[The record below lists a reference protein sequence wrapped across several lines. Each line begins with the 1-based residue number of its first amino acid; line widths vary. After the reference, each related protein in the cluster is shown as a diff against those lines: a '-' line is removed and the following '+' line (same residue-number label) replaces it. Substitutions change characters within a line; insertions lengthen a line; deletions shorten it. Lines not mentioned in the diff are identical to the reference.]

1 MSAANSGETS
11 PVTQQQQ
18 QPPQNGKERSKST
31 EEKEIPREPALVC
44 KDINIKTELECLVK
58 LLDGK
63 IFKEEEVS
71 IEELHQYLIEDEG
84 SWALGDNFLVFVQ
97 RVLRE
102 PSFSSD
108 TRIHLIRSLAFAAL
122 KDDVIIILHQDRRD
136 HTLMNY
142 GFDIEKQTPDEQ
154 QAWALFMCNLFENLS
169 SSEWLLY
176 ISEWDY
182 NGQTL
187 SNIRVTTKVAV
198 HCILSSCP
206 VMKNVGSMMLYNIA
220 IKEVKTVVFDDVA
233 VELTMAIL
241 QFFQSSPN
249 EDQIFRACKALAR
262 FLEVSPD
269 VAAIIQMIGPHPKQF
284 SGKSERV
291 DDLIKIISRKVPA

>member
-1 MSAANSGETS
+1 MSDANNETAA
-11 PVTQQQQ
+11 VTQQQQ
-18 QPPQNGKERSKST
+18 SPPQNGKERSKST

-63 IFKEEEVS
+63 IYKEEEVS

-102 PSFSSD
+102 QSFSPD
-108 TRIHLIRSLAFAAL
+108 TRIHLIRTLAFAAL

-142 GFDIEKQTPDEQ
+142 GFDIEKQTPEEQ
-154 QAWALFMCNLFENLS
+154 QAWAMFMCNLFENVS
-169 SSEWLLY
+169 PSEWLLY

-206 VMKNVGSMMLYNIA
+206 VLKNIGSMILYNVA

-249 EDQIFRACKALAR
+249 EDQIFRCCKALAR

-284 SGKSERV
+284 AGKSERV
-291 DDLIKIISRKVPA
+291 DDLINIISRKVPA

>member
-1 MSAANSGETS
+1 MSDANSETS
-11 PVTQQQQ
+11 AVTQQQQ
-18 QPPQNGKERSKST
+18 SPPQNGKERSKST

-63 IFKEEEVS
+63 IFKDEEVS

-102 PSFSSD
+102 QSFSPD
-108 TRIHLIRSLAFAAL
+108 TRIHLIRTLAFAAL

-142 GFDIEKQTPDEQ
+142 GFDIEKQTPEEQ
-154 QAWALFMCNLFENLS
+154 QAWAMFMCNLFENVS
-169 SSEWLLY
+169 PSEWLLY

-206 VMKNVGSMMLYNIA
+206 VLKNIGSMILYNIA

-249 EDQIFRACKALAR
+249 EDQIFRCCKALTR

-284 SGKSERV
+284 AGKSERV
-291 DDLIKIISRKVPA
+291 DELINIISRKVPA

>member
-1 MSAANSGETS
+1 MSDANGETTS
-11 PVTQQQQ
+11 VTQNNQQ
-18 QPPQNGKERSKST
+18 QNGKERCSST
-31 EEKEIPREPALVC
+31 EEKEIPREPALTC

-63 IFKEEEVS
+63 ISKDEEVA

-102 PSFSSD
+102 QTFSPD
-108 TRIHLIRSLAFAAL
+108 TRIHMIRTLAFAAL

-136 HTLMNY
+136 HTLMNF
-142 GFDIEKQTPDEQ
+142 GFDIEKHTPEEQ
-154 QAWALFMCNLFENLS
+154 QAWALFMCNLFEHVS
-169 SSEWLLY
+169 PSEWLLY
-176 ISEWDY
+176 ISEWEY
-182 NGQTL
+182 SGQTL

-198 HCILSSCP
+198 HCILSNCP
-206 VMKNVGSMMLYNIA
+206 MLKNIGTMMLYNVA

-291 DDLIKIISRKVPA
+291 DDLIKTISRKVPA

>member
-1 MSAANSGETS
+1 MSEPTA
-11 PVTQQQQ
+11 QQQQ
-18 QPPQNGKERSKST
+18 PQNGKERSKST

-63 IFKEEEVS
+63 ISKEEEVAM
-71 IEELHQYLIEDEG
+71 EELHQYLIEDDG

-97 RVLRE
+97 RVLRDVQA
-102 PSFSSD
+102 FSPD
-108 TRIHLIRSLAFAAL
+108 TRIHMIRTLAYAAL

-136 HTLMNY
+136 HTLMN
-142 GFDIEKQTPDEQ
+142 FAQDIDKHTPEEQ
-154 QAWALFMCNLFENLS
+154 QAWAMFTCNLFENVGP
-169 SSEWLLY
+169 SEWLLY
-176 ISEWDY
+176 ISEWEY
-182 NGQTL
+182 NGQNI

-198 HCILSSCP
+198 HCILSNCP
-206 VMKNVGSMMLYNIA
+206 QLKNIGSMILYNIA

-233 VELTMAIL
+233 VELAMAIL

-249 EDQIFRACKALAR
+249 EDQIFRTLKALAR

-269 VAAIIQMIGPHPKQF
+269 VQMIIQMIGPHPKQF
-284 SGKSERV
+284 AGKSERV
-291 DDLIKIISRKVPA
+291 DELIKIISRKVPA

>member
-1 MSAANSGETS
+1 MSDTNSETS
-11 PVTQQQQ
+11 PVTQT

-31 EEKEIPREPALVC
+31 EEKEIPREPALTC

-63 IFKEEEVS
+63 INKDEEVA

-102 PSFSSD
+102 QTFSPD
-108 TRIHLIRSLAFAAL
+108 TRIHMIRTLAYAAL

-136 HTLMNY
+136 HTLMNFGY
-142 GFDIEKQTPDEQ
+142 DIEKHTPEEQ
-154 QAWALFMCNLFENLS
+154 QAWAMFMCNLFEHVS
-169 SSEWLLY
+169 PSEWLLY
-176 ISEWDY
+176 ISEWEY
-182 NGQTL
+182 MGQTI

-198 HCILSSCP
+198 HCILSNCP
-206 VMKNVGSMMLYNIA
+206 ALKNTGTMMLYNIA

-233 VELTMAIL
+233 IELAMAIL

-249 EDQIFRACKALAR
+249 EDQIFRACKALVR

>member
-1 MSAANSGETS
+1 MSDTNNET
-11 PVTQQQQ
+11 VVAQT
-18 QPPQNGKERSKST
+18 PPQNGKERSKST

-44 KDINIKTELECLVK
+44 RDINIKTELECLVK

-63 IFKEEEVS
+63 IYKDEEVS

-102 PSFSSD
+102 QSFSPD
-108 TRIHLIRSLAFAAL
+108 TRIHLIRTLAYAAL
-122 KDDVIIILHQDRRD
+122 KDDVIIILHQDRKD

-142 GFDIEKQTPDEQ
+142 GYDIEKHTPEEQ
-154 QAWALFMCNLFENLS
+154 QAWAIFICNLFENVGP
-169 SSEWLLY
+169 SEWLLY

-187 SNIRVTTKVAV
+187 SNIRVTTKVVV
-198 HCILSSCP
+198 HSILSNCLLL
-206 VMKNVGSMMLYNIA
+206 KNTGTMMLYNIA

-233 VELTMAIL
+233 VELAMAIL
-241 QFFQSSPN
+241 QFFQSGPD
-249 EDQIFRACKALAR
+249 EEQIFRACKALVK

-284 SGKSERV
+284 AGKSERC
-291 DDLIKIISRKVPA
+291 DDLIKAISRKAPV

>member
-1 MSAANSGETS
+1 MSDANNETAA
-11 PVTQQQQ
+11 VTQQQQ
-18 QPPQNGKERSKST
+18 SPPHNGKERSKST

-63 IFKEEEVS
+63 IYKEEEVS
-71 IEELHQYLIEDEG
+71 IEEMHQYLIEDEG

-102 PSFSSD
+102 ESFSPD
-108 TRIHLIRSLAFAAL
+108 TRIHLIRTLAYAAL

-142 GFDIEKQTPDEQ
+142 GFDIEKQTPEEQ
-154 QAWALFMCNLFENLS
+154 QAWAMFMCNLFENVS
-169 SSEWLLY
+169 PSEWLLY

-187 SNIRVTTKVAV
+187 SNIRVTTRVAV

-206 VMKNVGSMMLYNIA
+206 VLKNIGSMILYNVA

-241 QFFQSSPN
+241 QFFQSNPN
-249 EDQIFRACKALAR
+249 EDQIFRCCKALAR

-284 SGKSERV
+284 AGKSERV
-291 DDLIKIISRKVPA
+291 DDLINVISRKVPA

>member
-1 MSAANSGETS
+1 MSDANGETTS
-11 PVTQQQQ
+11 VTQNNQQ
-18 QPPQNGKERSKST
+18 QNGKERCSST
-31 EEKEIPREPALVC
+31 EEKEIPREPALTC

-63 IFKEEEVS
+63 ISKDEEVA

-102 PSFSSD
+102 QTFSPD
-108 TRIHLIRSLAFAAL
+108 TRIHMIRTLAFAAL

-136 HTLMNY
+136 HTLMNF
-142 GFDIEKQTPDEQ
+142 GFDIEKHTPEEQ
-154 QAWALFMCNLFENLS
+154 QAWALFMCNLFEHVS
-169 SSEWLLY
+169 PSEWEY
-176 ISEWDY
+176 S
-182 NGQTL
+182 GQTL

-198 HCILSSCP
+198 HCILSNCP
-206 VMKNVGSMMLYNIA
+206 MLKNIGTMMLYNVA

-291 DDLIKIISRKVPA
+291 DDLIKTISRKVPA